1 MTILLSAWSLMFA
14 IGTAADPAFARMR
27 QSAEPLTSLSVFL
40 DKYIGECNQTIGA
53 ECKNQAAQFRTRTQG
68 KSFVLTLTDDAVNMV
83 SLGRFETSKRE
94 FEIRITP
101 FFGGGGYALT
111 HGAPRNSDSQ
121 GNPLVPLLIAHAQL
135 GEEWS
140 PERFQRL
147 FSSHQVRL
155 EVVFQPRSVWTLSG
169 KKGAK
174 SHGVAARLQGI
185 QVVES
190 RSGEL
195 LATWLPR

>member
-121 GNPLVPLLIAHAQL
+121 GNPLVPLLIAYAQL
-135 GEEWS
+135 AEGWS

-147 FSSHQVRL
+147 FSSHQLRI

-174 SHGVAARLQGI
+174 SHGVAAQLQGI
-185 QVVES
+185 QVVEN

-195 LATWLPR
+195 LATWLSR